1 MYVRRATTHATK
13 DGPGRSHRLCSSVRV
28 GSSVKQITHLNL
40 GVDFPVPRPQWAAF
54 AKLVEALDQG
64 AEPLMPPD
72 PELLSIATAVARQ
85 LQDRRLAA
93 APAPAPGAVAT
104 VQLDS
109 LAHLPTRSVGG
120 ERLGLAALRQLRF
133 ADILRDLGLSDRHA
147 RYACALVLARM
158 LRPSSE
164 RAAQAWLAR
173 RSAALELLGLDDRR
187 PPSDNLLH
195 RVGDRLW
202 AVRERLEAAL
212 GAREETLFDG
222 PQTICFY
229 DLTNVHYHGPARDDL
244 QFGRSKQKR
253 RDCPLVTLAMALDE
267 SGFPRCTEVLP
278 GNVSEPGT
286 LQAALRQLARR
297 AGDAAPRPLVVM
309 DAGIATAANLAWLR
323 KQGYDWITVRRGKR
337 QAPPPR
343 AADCEFVTRCGLA
356 AKAWQLS
363 AAEAAELEICIWS
376 EQRQRKEDA
385 ILDAKRQRF
394 EKELAQLHAGLTRKG
409 CTKRYDKVVE
419 RLGRLKE
426 RYKLVAGH
434 YDIVVERPADPAP
447 KSAGSRPATGAA
459 KKARKPPKKVRK
471 PAKKAR
477 KPPNA
482 TAVKWRLN
490 ATGMARDE
498 RAGAY
503 ELRTSRT
510 GWDLERVVRT
520 YWRLTEIEATFRSLK
535 SELGLRPVWHRKPQ
549 RVRSHLFLGVLAFHA
564 VHTLRRRLAAHEIHD
579 SWRTIRNKLG
589 GWERVTSVL
598 RTVQGRLIENRQDT
612 RPGPEA
618 ARIAQAVGV
627 EPKLHRKR
635 V

>member
-1 MYVRRATTHATK
+1 MFVRQATTHATK

-28 GSSVKQITHLNL
+28 GSRVKQVTHLNL
-40 GVDFPVPRPQWAAF
+40 GVDFPVPRSQWTAF
-54 AKLVEALDQG
+54 AKLVEALDQV
-64 AEPLMPPD
+64 AELLIPPD
-72 PELLSIATAVARQ
+72 PQLLPLATAVAQQ
-85 LQDRRLAA
+85 LQDRRLARA
-93 APAPAPGAVAT
+93 ATPAPGTVAT

-109 LAHLPTRSVGG
+109 LAHQPTRSVGG
-120 ERLGLAALRQLRF
+120 ERLALAALRQLRF
-133 ADILRDLGLSDRHA
+133 PAILRGLGFSDRHA

-202 AVRERLEAAL
+202 AVRERLEHAL
-212 GAREETLFDG
+212 GQREETLFDG

-229 DLTNVHYHGPARDDL
+229 DLTNLHYHGPARDDL

-253 RDCPLVTLAMALDE
+253 SDCPLVTLAMALDE

-286 LQAALRQLARR
+286 LQSALRQLARR
-297 AGDAAPRPLVVM
+297 AGDPAPQPLVVM
-309 DAGIATAANLAWLR
+309 DAGIATKANLAWLR
-323 KQGYDWITVRRGKR
+323 EQGYDWITVRRGKR
-337 QAPPPR
+337 QAPPR
-343 AADCEFVTRCGLA
+343 RTADCTFVTRCGLV

-363 AAEAAELEICIWS
+363 AADAAELEICIWS

-385 ILDAKRQRF
+385 ILAAKRQRF

-419 RLGRLKE
+419 RLGRLRE

-434 YDIVVERPADPAP
+434 YDIEVERPADTDQ
-447 KSAGSRPATGAA
+447 GSPGPRQATGSPQ
-459 KKARKPPKKVRK
+459 KARKRTQ
-471 PAKKAR
+471 KAR

-482 TAVKWRLN
+482 TAVKWQLN
-490 ATGMARDE
+490 ATGMARNE

-510 GWDLERVVRT
+510 GWDLERVVRI

-535 SELGLRPVWHRKPQ
+535 SELGLRPVWHRKKQ
-549 RVRSHLFLGVLAFHA
+549 RIRSHLFLGVLAFHA
-564 VHTLRRRLAAHEIHD
+564 VHALRRQLAAQGMHD

-589 GWERVTSVL
+589 GWERVTSML

-612 RPGPEA
+612 RPAPEA
-618 ARIAQAVGV
+618 ARIARAVGV
-627 EPKLHRKR
+627 DPKLHRKR